1 MGFLGCND
9 IDNTGEN
16 TVNANSGFVSA
27 EIIDEINASTMLAI
41 IKANTD
47 LNTTNPF
54 GFESAFGYKAVK
66 IVYKTSDI
74 EGNIIDASGLLVIPT
89 VMDSYETA
97 LNSLGKS
104 FSVSMICDNHG
115 TIFTNTEAPSNVEAK
130 TTGPDYTLA
139 ISMTGYAGFAGI
151 FPDYVGYGSSNASA
165 HPYLLKDLSAQNSLD
180 MIKASMKYM
189 QKESVIL
196 NHQLYVSGYSQGGH
210 LAMALAE
217 KIEKNGFDSV
227 VLKGVASMA
236 GPHNVEALANI
247 EVNASHIM
255 KYPAFLGF
263 LADSYAFKYDD
274 LELTNMV
281 VETNTTKYH
290 NLFNGSNNNVAIHTG
305 LGLVEDARGGF
316 NHQTANKLFKE
327 SFINDYQNNDNST
340 SRKRFIE
347 NKSYNNWNPKTKIKL
362 VHCLEDEIIPFS
374 MSQNAFNELN
384 ATGGD
389 VTLTPL
395 PTNLL
400 GQQVDTANPF
410 IHGNCGVES
419 YGIAVK
425 WFADIRSGVIQ

>member
-1 MGFLGCND
+1 MFTYKKIGILSISLLALMGFLGCND

-236 GPHNVEALANI
+236 GPRRVYALANI
-247 EVNASHIM
+247 
-255 KYPAFLGF
+255 
-263 LADSYAFKYDD
+263 
-274 LELTNMV
+274 
-281 VETNTTKYH
+281 
-290 NLFNGSNNNVAIHTG
+290 
-305 LGLVEDARGGF
+305 
-316 NHQTANKLFKE
+316 
-327 SFINDYQNNDNST
+327 
-340 SRKRFIE
+340 
-347 NKSYNNWNPKTKIKL
+347 
-362 VHCLEDEIIPFS
+362 
-374 MSQNAFNELN
+374 
-384 ATGGD
+384 
-389 VTLTPL
+389 
-395 PTNLL
+395 
-400 GQQVDTANPF
+400 
-410 IHGNCGVES
+410 
-419 YGIAVK
+419 
-425 WFADIRSGVIQ
+425 